1 MVDMQ
6 TQTATAPTT
15 AAATNSAPL
24 IDRIWPAAIIIFGLG
39 LTVAWAAF
47 LGYGLVSII
56 KLAF

>member
-15 AAATNSAPL
+15 AAATNSAL

-39 LTVAWAAF
+39 LTVAWAAL

-56 KLAF
+56 NLAF